1 MSNCFALPVFDIKEM
16 LYVSFEPTCR
26 KEDTLV
32 DLLYNVF
39 FFAQRTATDRY
50 HHGYTQLGAY
60 ATTPNLCVCVFDY
73 AQLHLG
79 IMKCV

>member
-60 ATTPNLCVCVFDY
+60 ATTLNLCVC
-73 AQLHLG
+73 L
-79 IMKCV
+79 